1 MEQSYVP
8 AQQDEPAKKAG
19 KLIMQICQSLIGGKP
34 VNSNLPVIEKR
45 YPATGEVIAH
55 IEPASGEMLDRAV
68 AVAQQAQVSWAK
80 TDAFERA
87 KILHRAAS
95 LMREANDE
103 LAHLEVRDVGKLFSE
118 AVSGDVPS
126 GIDAFDYYA
135 ACITAQNGDFNK
147 WDNAIGYSVRV
158 PLGVCAGIGAWNY
171 PMQIACWKSAPA
183 LAAGNAF
190 ILKPSEE
197 TPFVA
202 QRVAE
207 LLQAASLPDGL
218 FQIIHGD
225 ADIGAAICAH
235 PGIAK
240 ISLNGGVETGRMIMS
255 QSAQSLKRIT
265 LELGG
270 KSPLL
275 VFDDCD
281 FDLAVQTALDAN
293 FYTAGEVCSNATR
306 VFVQRSIADDFIAA
320 LTAKAEAL
328 RVGDPMASDIQMGA
342 LISARHL
349 AKVLN
354 YVAIGAS
361 EGATIATGGQQLQP
375 QGFEN
380 GYFMQP
386 TILTNCT
393 DDMRVVREEI
403 FGPVMSVLI
412 FDDEDEAV
420 RRANNT
426 DFGLGA
432 GVMTRDLGRAHRV
445 ADVLESGNVWVNS
458 YNLLPPGLP
467 FGGAKQSGF
476 GRENGTATLDA
487 YSEIKSVYIQL

>member
-1 MEQSYVP
+1 
-8 AQQDEPAKKAG
+8 
-19 KLIMQICQSLIGGKP
+19 MQICQSLIGGKP
-34 VNSNLPVIEKR
+34 VKSNLPIIEKR

-55 IEPASGEMLDRAV
+55 IEPASNAILDEAV
-68 AVAQQAQVSWAK
+68 AIASQAQISWAK
-80 TDAFERA
+80 TDAFDRA
-87 KILHRAAS
+87 KILHKGAN

-103 LAHLEVRDVGKLFSE
+103 LAHLEVRDVGKVFSE

-126 GIDAFDYYA
+126 GTDAFDYFA
-135 ACITAQNGDFNK
+135 ACITTQNGDFNK
-147 WDNAIGYSVRV
+147 WDKAIGYSVRV

-202 QRVAE
+202 HKVAE
-207 LLQAASLPDGL
+207 LLQAAGLPDGL

-225 ADIGAAICAH
+225 RDIGAALCAH

-240 ISLNGGVETGRMIMS
+240 ISLTGGVETGRLIMA
-255 QSAQSLKRIT
+255 QSAQSLKKIT

-275 VFDDCD
+275 VFEDCD
-281 FDLAVQTALDAN
+281 FELAVQTALDAN
-293 FYTAGEVCSNATR
+293 FYTGGEVCSNATR

-320 LTAKAEAL
+320 MTARAEAM
-328 RVGDPMASDIQMGA
+328 RVGNPMASDIQMGA
-342 LISARHL
+342 LISKRHL
-349 AKVLN
+349 AKVLD
-354 YVAIGAS
+354 YVKIGVDEGAS
-361 EGATIATGGQQLQP
+361 IVTGGNALQP

-386 TILTNCT
+386 TILTNCH

-412 FDDEDEAV
+412 FDDEDEAI
-420 RRANNT
+420 RRANSTN
-426 DFGLGA
+426 FGLGA
-432 GVMTRDLGRAHRV
+432 GVMTQDLARAHRV
-445 ADVLESGNVWVNS
+445 ADALESGNVWVNS

-467 FGGAKQSGF
+467 FGGAKHSGF
-476 GRENGTATLDA
+476 GRENSAYTLDA